1 MSTRRRETKIPG
13 TRILRQLIGR
23 IAAAIEQG
31 MRREPVATAVAL
43 GLVAAGATAKFSG
56 FVVGVVAAALIA
68 HSARRGPEPEGGDT
82 LPQDQRYGRQ
92 AVRESA

>member
-1 MSTRRRETKIPG
+1 MSTLRREARIPG
-13 TRILRQLIGR
+13 TRILRQLIDR
-23 IAAAIEQG
+23 VAAAVEQG

-43 GLVAAGATAKFSG
+43 GLIAAGATAKFSG

-68 HSARRGPEPEGGDT
+68 HSARVGSEREGT
-82 LPQDQRYGRQ
+82 LPRDRRYARQ